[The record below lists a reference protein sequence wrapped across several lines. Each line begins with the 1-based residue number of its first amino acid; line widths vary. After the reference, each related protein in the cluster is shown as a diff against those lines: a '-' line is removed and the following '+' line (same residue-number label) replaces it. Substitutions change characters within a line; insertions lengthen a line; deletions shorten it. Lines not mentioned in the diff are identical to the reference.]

1 VVIAA
6 EQYASRL
13 VVPQSQRTP
22 AIRWSSHKD
31 LAAKAL
37 AKLTTSHLP
46 ASLRQLEAAVKRAH
60 EERDGATQRARRP
73 ATRRA
78 RRAEVGAEDSA
89 AGAADQEATDAEVD
103 VDEVGEVEE
112 SDETEQ

>member
-1 VVIAA
+1 MVIAA

-37 AKLTTSHLP
+37 AKLAGPHLP
-46 ASLRQLEAAVKRAH
+46 GSLRQLEAAVKRAH
-60 EERDGATQRARRP
+60 EERDRATQRARRS
-73 ATRRA
+73 AQRA
-78 RRAEVGAEDSA
+78 ARAEASA
-89 AGAADQEATDAEVD
+89 DDTAAAAAQEEATDAETETD
-103 VDEVGEVEE
+103 VDVEE
-112 SDETEQ
+112 SDEAEQ